1 MVIYVELKYTKV
13 FKAIPYIVKVTLQM
27 TDTTV
32 DNSILTFEQFTNH
45 GTDHFRDLIKEL
57 NKPRANADQLMTDW
71 VQRICDMKDDFTA
84 QQYYAI
90 MFNAMNDIYHAFQ
103 IEKDKFP
110 REFERC
116 ERLMRLMWTLSDKLR
131 QDCGEVMLLDE
142 NISAEET
149 QRRRS
154 VYTHALAYFRQAMTE
169 SWVHITKI
177 ADRNLTIQWGG
188 LLYYSIYMF
197 EQIALANNSFQKNSF
212 ETFAQK
218 LVKGSEAGEQ

>member
-1 MVIYVELKYTKV
+1 M
-13 FKAIPYIVKVTLQM
+13 A
-27 TDTTV
+27 DTTNDEV
-32 DNSILTFEQFTNH
+32 LTFEQFTCKG

-57 NKPRANADQLMTDW
+57 NKPRAVADQLMTDW

-84 QQYYAI
+84 QQYYSI
-90 MFNAMNDIYHAFQ
+90 MYNAMNDIYHAFQ

-110 REFERC
+110 HEFERC
-116 ERLMRLMWTLSDKLR
+116 EKLMRLMWTLSDKLR

-142 NISAEET
+142 NISPEET

-197 EQIALANNSFQKNSF
+197 EQIAIANKSFQPNSF
-212 ETFAQK
+212 ESFAQK